1 MARQLSLA
9 ERHDRLWK
17 AIRLAS
23 EKAERRRDFNA
34 NEDHVGALMTELSH
48 DVQALERQEP
58 EATHDDYDRVEQRL
72 DSLLGQLQD
81 SHDRP

>member
-1 MARQLSLA
+1 MARQLTLA

-34 NEDHVGALMTELSH
+34 DEDHIGALMSELSH
-48 DVQALERQEP
+48 DVEALEGG
-58 EATHDDYDRVEQRL
+58 ADDTTHDDYDRVEQRL
-72 DSLLGQLQD
+72 DALLSDLEG
-81 SHDRP
+81 SHGRA